1 MKRIISIILILIL
14 SLGVLSACELFPTTT
29 TPSNTTTAPS
39 KTYQVEAARDY
50 VRGLY
55 SDLLDNP
62 ETKRDFTV
70 IASLMFY
77 GDKYTVD
84 WTVDTDAIT
93 VTPSADGLEV
103 TVDVPETVEADLNYK
118 LTGTVLAPDGT
129 SAVLEFD
136 LVVLAPKA
144 EPVLDLM
151 GNANLVSGSG
161 EQNIFAA
168 NGVTFT
174 NDKASSTSD
183 LTIQESYAQRAYA
196 GSTIKIEYKGMRK
209 ILITCDDYSSGKYLT
224 GMDGMEVEG
233 ATIIRKNDVI
243 IILFLDGPVDVFQST
258 ALASQLRIEKIEV
271 FTSLTAEDIAMGEA
285 ANGGNGGET
294 SEYQAPAADTAFKFF
309 MEVGGVHHYFKVGAL
324 DQDRYLLTTTNVA
337 ESTDIFFEVVDG
349 GYHIYYMD
357 GESKT
362 YINAVGYKKSNGYL
376 GAHFAI
382 GAEPTCVWTYNETF
396 GIFEVY
402 CEMDGLDPDTFFAGT
417 YGSYTTISLSGSYYK
432 AQITS
437 GTQFPAR
444 LVLSSEAGNAPVHT
458 HKFVDGKCECGEMDP
473 NYVPP
478 VTEGLEIITAPQV
491 GVAYKFGLYHGNESQ
506 NVFFNGENYNNYAWY
521 FAYTPVVA
529 EAMDVYLE
537 TVEGVEGGYRLYFN
551 KDGVKTYIV
560 AFPRDGDT
568 TKGTLKFDTVVP
580 SEYFTFSA
588 EYNTLIYTSVT
599 GEQFYM
605 GSSGTYTSISLS
617 AISYITNATS
627 YISHL
632 YGEGNGSQGGETPA
646 PHEHN
651 YVDGKCSCG
660 ATDPNYV
667 PPVTEGPTVVKT
679 PAVDTAYKFGMLQGN
694 LNKMYY
700 LAGGMDG
707 YYMAT
712 TTDYN
717 AALDFYLESTEGGYY
732 LYCYVNNVK
741 TYVNF
746 VVSGTHV
753 NGAYETTANSVFKF
767 NSTGL
772 LVTTVNDTEYGFGTY
787 NTFTTLGPNK
797 TSYTT
802 NFFAEFYTLG
812 TVEGGEVTPPAH
824 EHNFVE
830 GKCECGEEDPNYVPP
845 SEGGEEATSGY
856 VKVTSADQ
864 FTSGTYVIIATG
876 DHGLGVVDGTWITR
890 TSPVVSGDTV
900 TDAAGATWT
909 VTVSGSSVTL
919 KDANGVFIAPK
930 GGNTNGIKTGTSYNW
945 NWTFNA
951 DGTIT
956 FTGTGTDTVTL
967 AFNSSSEYFKFRGY
981 KNTTVADPATYPSTF
996 TVYKLVE

>member
-1 MKRIISIILILIL
+1 MKRILSLILILIL
-14 SLGVLSACELFPTTT
+14 SLGVLSACELFPATTT
-29 TPSNTTTAPS
+29 TPNNTTNPT

-62 ETKRDFTV
+62 QTKKDLKL

-103 TVDVPETVEADLNYK
+103 TVDVPESVEADLNYK

-129 SAVLEFD
+129 SAELVFD
-136 LVVLAPKA
+136 LVVPAPEV

-271 FTSLTAEDIAMGEA
+271 FTSLTAEDIAMGEN

-294 SEYQAPAADTAFKFF
+294 SEYQAPAVDTAFKFF
-309 MEVGGVHHYFKVGAL
+309 MEIGGMNYYFTGEMSG
-324 DQDRYLLTTTNVA
+324 DYLATTTDVTA
-337 ESTDIFFEVVDG
+337 SADIYFEVVDG
-349 GYHIYYMD
+349 GYHIYFMNGD
-357 GESKT
+357 TKT
-362 YINAVGYKKSNGYL
+362 YINAAPYKKSNGYMGCHFEL
-376 GAHFAI
+376 GT
-382 GAEPTCVWTYNETF
+382 EPICVWTYNETF

-402 CEMDGLDPDTFFAGT
+402 CEMDELDPDTFFAGT
-417 YGSYTTISLSGSYYK
+417 YGSYTTVSLSGSYYK

-444 LVLSSEAGNAPVHT
+444 IVLSSEAGNAPVHT
-458 HKFVDGKCECGEMDP
+458 HNFVDGKCSCGEMDP

-478 VTEGLEIITAPQV
+478 VTEGLAIITAPQV

-537 TVEGVEGGYRLYFN
+537 TVEGVDGGYRLYFN

-568 TKGTLKFDTVVP
+568 TKGTLKFDTTVP

-588 EYNTLIYTSVT
+588 EYNTLIYTSTT
-599 GEQFYM
+599 GEQFYI
-605 GSSGTYTSISLS
+605 GSSGTYKSISLS

-632 YGEGNGSQGGETPA
+632 YGENNGSQGGGETPA
-646 PHEHN
+646 PHEHEF
-651 YVDGKCSCG
+651 VDGKCSCG
-660 ATDPNYV
+660 ETDPNYQ
-667 PPVTEGPTVVKT
+667 PPTGGDDEDDGVMSIPEVLASAEGTAVVVKGTVCEIYQSWNDQYGNISFYISDEAGNKLLVFRTSTKVNIGDQVTVTGKATVYNSVIQIAQGGVTVIDVAHVCSEFTEGSCTIDSVCVVCGK
-679 PAVDTAYKFGMLQGN
+679 VGTAAAGHIYENGACTGCGAAEPQGDVLPGN
-694 LNKMYY
+694 LAFTSAANK
-700 LAGGMDG
+700 ASADD
-707 YYMAT
+707 YMKT
-712 TTDYN
+712 NFPEWKITGKLGQTY
-717 AALDFYLESTEGGYY
+717 GGY
-732 LYCYVNNVK
+732 LGFGRSGDSK
-741 TYVNF
+741 SAITSPTISTSSEF
-746 VVSGTHV
+746 TVSTVLKG
-753 NGAYETTANSVFKF
+753 NGSSGVATSTVTFTLIDKDGNTIATGYANGSTTAAITPVDAKD
-767 NSTGL
+767 
-772 LVTTVNDTEYGFGTY
+772 TTYTIS
-787 NTFTTLGPNK
+787 FT
-797 TSYTT
+797 
-802 NFFAEFYTLG
+802 
-812 TVEGGEVTPPAH
+812 
-824 EHNFVE
+824 FVE
-830 GKCECGEEDPNYVPP
+830 GK
-845 SEGGEEATSGY
+845 
-856 VKVTSADQ
+856 
-864 FTSGTYVIIATG
+864 
-876 DHGLGVVDGTWITR
+876 
-890 TSPVVSGDTV
+890 
-900 TDAAGATWT
+900 TWT
-909 VTVSGSSVTL
+909 DVSNLV
-919 KDANGVFIAPK
+919 V
-930 GGNTNGIKTGTSYNW
+930 
-945 NWTFNA
+945 
-951 DGTIT
+951 T
-956 FTGTGTDTVTL
+956 FTKSTGNIGLKSLNFV
-967 AFNSSSEYFKFRGY
+967 K
-981 KNTTVADPATYPSTF
+981 
-996 TVYKLVE
+996 